1 MAYMAM
7 ARKWRPKSF
16 QDMVG
21 QEHIAQTLQNAIEG
35 GRLHHA
41 FLFTGTRGV
50 GKTTSARILARTL
63 NCAGGDPLHP
73 CGECA
78 SCKEIENGSSM
89 DVLEVDAASNT
100 GVDNIRDLLANVQ
113 YAPMNGKYKVFIID
127 EVHMLSTGAF
137 NALLKTLEEP
147 PAHVIFIFATTE
159 VNKVPQT
166 ILSRVQRFDFKR
178 LTSEQIISRLNYIC
192 DQESITT
199 DHEAL
204 SIIAEKADGSMR
216 DALTYFDQAYAFTGN
231 EMKAESV
238 RSVLGI
244 PPNELY
250 FSLLDAIG
258 NHDIKNCFLM
268 VEKAASIGVEYG
280 PFLDG
285 FAKFLR
291 NVLYIRVGSVTPET
305 LNISEELFGHLK
317 SAGAS
322 LGNGD
327 LLRIA
332 KMLTDTQ
339 GALRYSANPRLLL
352 ETTLA
357 RMAWLDHLTDL
368 RKVLAAIQN
377 PASGEA
383 KKKLAELAPQPKAAP
398 KPVQNPQ
405 DISLEDLKIFDDA
418 PVSEPPSFDEGPLEP
433 PPTHVQG
440 MYAFLEDVIESETY
454 TRREIFSAWG
464 EILKRINDDGDM
476 LFAAS
481 LEGSTISTDNIDANP
496 FPITLTFRS
505 KLDGTPSWPFQQF
518 TGNSEFQD
526 KLVQKLEGYL
536 NTQIILQVTL
546 AGPSEGGMRP
556 KRQQTP
562 YEKDF
567 EMDESLQKLH
577 ELFNTEWLGTR
588 RLPKE
593 RQLQQDCVSEVPNDN

>member
-1 MAYMAM
+1 MAM

-418 PVSEPPSFDEGPLEP
+418 PVSEPPSFDDGPLEP

>member
-418 PVSEPPSFDEGPLEP
+418 PVSEPPSFDDGPLEP

>member
-1 MAYMAM
+1 M

-63 NCAGGDPLHP
+63 NCTGGDPLHP

-78 SCKEIENGSSM
+78 SCKDIEGGTPM
-89 DVLEVDAASNT
+89 DVLEIDAASNT
-100 GVDNIRDLLANVQ
+100 GVDNIRELLERVQ
-113 YAPMNGKYKVFIID
+113 YAPMIGKYKVFIID

-147 PAHVIFIFATTE
+147 PPHVIFIFATTE

-178 LTSEQIISRLNYIC
+178 LTSSQIISRLNFIC
-192 DQESITT
+192 EQETIST
-199 DHEAL
+199 DNDAL

-231 EMKAESV
+231 EMKADSV

-250 FSLLDAIG
+250 FSLIEAIG

-268 VEKAASIGVEYG
+268 VEKAASMGVEYA

-291 NVLYIRVGSVTPET
+291 NVLYIRVGSVTPAS
-305 LNISEELFGHLK
+305 LNISDELFGQLTQ
-317 SAGAS
+317 AGAS

-332 KMLTDTQ
+332 KMVTDTQ
-339 GALRYSANPRLLL
+339 GALRYSSNPRLLL

-368 RKVLAAIQN
+368 RKVLATLQS

-383 KKKLAELAPQPKAAP
+383 KKKLADFAPAQAQRQAPQN
-398 KPVQNPQ
+398 QN
-405 DISLEDLKIFDDA
+405 ISLDDLKIFDDGPDSSFGSA
-418 PVSEPPSFDEGPLEP
+418 PKEPPVA
-433 PPTHVQG
+433 TRVQG
-440 MYAFLEDVIESETY
+440 MYAFLEEELATTGYS
-454 TRREIFSAWG
+454 RHEICAAWG
-464 EILKRINDDGDM
+464 EIVKSITEEGDM
-476 LFAAS
+476 LFAAA
-481 LEGSTISTDNIDANP
+481 LEGTSLNTSDMNANP
-496 FPITLTFRS
+496 FPLMLTFRA
-505 KLDGTPSWPFQQF
+505 KFDGSPSWSFQQF
-518 TGNSEFQD
+518 TSTPELQD
-526 KLVQKLEGYL
+526 KLVQKLEGL
-536 NTQIILQVTL
+536 LGTQILLQVTL
-546 AGPSEGGMRP
+546 AAPSAGQP
-556 KRQQTP
+556 VKRQLSP
-562 YEKDF
+562 YE
-567 EMDESLQKLH
+567 MDLEADPNLQKLR

-588 RLPKE
+588 RLPRE
-593 RQLQQDCVSEVPNDN
+593 RQPQQEESVSESNDN

>member
-21 QEHIAQTLQNAIEG
+21 QEHIAKTLQNAIEG

-63 NCAGGDPLHP
+63 NCTGNDPLCP

-78 SCKEIENGSSM
+78 SCKDIEGGTPM
-89 DVLEVDAASNT
+89 DVLEIDAASNT
-100 GVDNIRDLLANVQ
+100 GVDNIRDLLERVQ
-113 YAPMNGKYKVFIID
+113 YAPMIGKYKVFIID

-147 PAHVIFIFATTE
+147 PPHVIFIFATTE

-178 LTSEQIISRLNYIC
+178 LTSSQIISRLKYIC
-192 DQESITT
+192 EQESINT
-199 DHEAL
+199 DSEAL

-216 DALTYFDQAYAFTGN
+216 DALTFFDQAYAFTGN
-231 EMKAESV
+231 EMQAESV

-250 FSLLDAIG
+250 YSLLEAIG

-305 LNISEELFGHLK
+305 LNISEELFGQLK

-339 GALRYSANPRLLL
+339 GALRYSSNPRLLL

-368 RKVLAAIQN
+368 RKVLATLQN
-377 PASGEA
+377 PAQGEA
-383 KKKLAELAPQPKAAP
+383 KKKLTEFVPQAAP
-398 KPVQNPQ
+398 APKQNQ
-405 DISLEDLKIFDDA
+405 NVTLDDLKIFDDGPTVGA
-418 PVSEPPSFDEGPLEP
+418 PVFDDGPLEP
-433 PPTHVQG
+433 PPTHVEG
-440 MYAFLEDVIESETY
+440 MYAFLEDEIENTGYS
-454 TRREIFSAWG
+454 RHEIFSAWG
-464 EILKRINDDGDM
+464 EILRKINDEGDM

-481 LEGSTISTDNIDANP
+481 LEGSSISTDDFESTP
-496 FPITLTFRS
+496 FPITLSFRA
-505 KLDGTPSWPFQQF
+505 KFDGSPSWAFQQF
-518 TGNSEFQD
+518 TANPEFQE
-526 KLVQKLEGYL
+526 KLVQKLEDL
-536 NTQIILQVTL
+536 LHTQIILQVML
-546 AGPSEGGMRP
+546 AGPSEAGNRP
-556 KRQQTP
+556 KRQPTP
-562 YEKDF
+562 YERDL
-567 EMDESLQKLH
+567 EAEPNLQKLH

-593 RQLQQDCVSEVPNDN
+593 RQSMQDCISEVPNDN

>member
-332 KMLTDTQ
+332 KILTDTQ